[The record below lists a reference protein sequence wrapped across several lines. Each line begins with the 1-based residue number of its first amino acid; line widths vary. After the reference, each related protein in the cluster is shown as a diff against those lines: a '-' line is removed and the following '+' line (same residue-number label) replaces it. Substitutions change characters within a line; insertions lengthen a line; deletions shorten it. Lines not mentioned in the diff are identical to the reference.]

1 MVWASGPL
9 FSSRPWR
16 TLHPSR
22 PAFRRF
28 HLSTGHKRESFYPEN
43 LCSFSPDGSSVNKIY
58 IFCAA
63 VNLFKRPQQIRI
75 DFVENVNS
83 VFFAKRFHICYDN
96 IHNAFQGGTDLTK
109 RIFLLILTLFAL
121 AVPAFAAVP
130 GQSQVVLAATEE
142 GRPGACTDVGLGSYA
157 ADTMRQA
164 AGTDI
169 ALLPTGLLGLSL
181 PSGPIDSE
189 ALALSFPADE
199 TVYTITLTAAQLREI
214 LEISAAPLCLNK
226 EETLDRD
233 ASTWGGFLQLSGLHV
248 IYNVPSLPG
257 NKLYELKLDDASEP
271 DLTNEALTF
280 TAAVPA
286 SLLDGSYGYPVLP
299 PEREVGSLRSL
310 LKTRIDAEG
319 IDTAPETRR
328 IILYG
333 AYENNIID
341 AFPPLLIVFVILLF
355 AVFGGHKW
363 CRKASFER

>member
-1 MVWASGPL
+1 M
-9 FSSRPWR
+9 
-16 TLHPSR
+16 T
-22 PAFRRF
+22 
-28 HLSTGHKRESFYPEN
+28 
-43 LCSFSPDGSSVNKIY
+43 
-58 IFCAA
+58 
-63 VNLFKRPQQIRI
+63 
-75 DFVENVNS
+75 
-83 VFFAKRFHICYDN
+83 KRF
-96 IHNAFQGGTDLTK
+96 
-109 RIFLLILTLFAL
+109 FLLILVLFTLA
-121 AVPAFAAVP
+121 APAFAAVP

-169 ALLPTGLLGLSL
+169 ALLPTGLLGLNL

-199 TVYTITLTAAQLREI
+199 TVYTVTLTAPELREI
-214 LEISAAPLCLNK
+214 LEISAAPLCLNE

-233 ASTWGGFLQLSGLHV
+233 ASTWDGFLQLSGLHV

-271 DLTNEALTF
+271 DLTSEALTF

-286 SLLDGSYGYPVLP
+286 SLLDGSYGYPVRT
-299 PEREVGSLRSL
+299 PEGEVGSLRSL
-310 LKTRIDAEG
+310 LEERIAAEG
-319 IDTAPETRR
+319 IDTLPETRR

-355 AVFGGHKW
+355 AVFGGYKW
-363 CRKASFER
+363 RRKASFER